1 MIPDPTWRGY
11 RRSASMRSYLRP
23 VTRRWFAPVV
33 ILESRSWTRQN
44 VIVEF
49 GIVFGCAKHGIRE
62 LHDVDMG
69 SAIQSDCPC
78 GCTTSESQYQDVA
91 RLRVKSGPTCP
102 RSR

>member
-1 MIPDPTWRGY
+1 MITDPTWRGY
-11 RRSASMRSYLRP
+11 RRSASMRSSFAASHEEM
-23 VTRRWFAPVV
+23 VAPVV